1 MFVLL
6 PISFANNDEYV
17 TVAASIVY
25 LCVVFV
31 LLSAVTMDEVSEVHE
46 CFKFTEEKLS
56 LWVKTLS

>member
-25 LCVVFV
+25 LYFVFV

-56 LWVKTLS
+56 L